1 MEMVEQQQLGGI
13 DLTGRY
19 ALRSGARVIPRAP
32 DAVQIGTEPP
42 RCLMLLD
49 APEEALHLLHSLDG
63 GSSLNTVLLEHEAD
77 PDVWG
82 GLLSGLLEA
91 ELLIPVTA
99 EQRGRPAFSAAHLM
113 GERAALVHRLG
124 PPEADRILQARQDAI
139 VVIHGPIAV
148 TGAMAVRVAAAG
160 VGHVHLEPDGS
171 AGQSS
176 ARSPVT
182 ATGAL
187 RDRFPT
193 VRVHAPAAH
202 QPPTVA
208 VMFGGPVPDLGL
220 AATYTRRRVPHLSVT
235 SWTARIVVGP
245 LVLPGRSSCLS
256 CADRYRID
264 RDPGWPDVAR
274 DLIHLPPR
282 PPAVLGGAAVL
293 AASTALL
300 DYIDGVD
307 IPTTVNGTL
316 EWEAGSPTPRR
327 RSWTLH
333 PRCGCRG

>member
-1 MEMVEQQQLGGI
+1 MEMLEQQQLGGI

-42 RCLMLLD
+42 RCLVLLD

-63 GSSLNTVLLEHEAD
+63 GTSLESVLIEHEAD
-77 PDVWG
+77 PVVWA
-82 GLLSGLLEA
+82 GLLFGLLDA
-91 ELLIPVTA
+91 GLLIPVDA
-99 EQRGRPAFSAAHLM
+99 EQHERPVFSATHLM
-113 GERAALVHRLG
+113 AERAALVHRLG

-148 TGAMAVRVAAAG
+148 AGAIAATVATAG
-160 VGHVHLEPDGS
+160 VGHVHIDPEEPGS
-171 AGQSS
+171 SLS
-176 ARSPVT
+176 ARSP
-182 ATGAL
+182 AAGAL
-187 RDRFPT
+187 RDRFPS

-220 AATYTRRRVPHLSVT
+220 AATYTRRRIPHLSVT
-235 SWTARIVVGP
+235 SWTAHIVVGP

-293 AASTALL
+293 AAATALL
-300 DYIDGVD
+300 DYIDGID
-307 IPTTVNGTL
+307 TPTTVNGTL
-316 EWEAGSPTPRR
+316 EWQAGNPTPRR
-327 RSWTLH
+327 RSWTHH